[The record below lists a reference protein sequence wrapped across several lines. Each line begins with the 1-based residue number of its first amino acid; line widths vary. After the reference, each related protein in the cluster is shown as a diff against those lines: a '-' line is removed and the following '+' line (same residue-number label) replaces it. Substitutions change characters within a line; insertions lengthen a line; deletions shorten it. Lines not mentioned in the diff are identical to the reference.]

1 MGYLIFMYII
11 IGLYFVIFAF
21 GTEYDYLKRQPL
33 FIDIYLILCI
43 VLFWPEILY
52 KLYKS

>member
-1 MGYLIFMYII
+1 MGYLIFMYAI

-21 GTEYDYLKRQPL
+21 GTEYDYLKRQSI
-33 FIDIYLILCI
+33 FINIYLITCI
-43 VLFWPEILY
+43 VLFWPWIIY

>member
-21 GTEYDYLKRQPL
+21 GTEHDYLKQQSF
-33 FIDIYLILCI
+33 FINIYLITCI
-43 VLFWPEILY
+43 VLFWPWIIY

>member
-1 MGYLIFMYII
+1 MGYLIFMYSI

-21 GTEYDYLKRQPL
+21 GTTYDYFKQQSL
-33 FIDIYLILCI
+33 FINIYLIICI
-43 VLFWPEILY
+43 ALFWPEILY